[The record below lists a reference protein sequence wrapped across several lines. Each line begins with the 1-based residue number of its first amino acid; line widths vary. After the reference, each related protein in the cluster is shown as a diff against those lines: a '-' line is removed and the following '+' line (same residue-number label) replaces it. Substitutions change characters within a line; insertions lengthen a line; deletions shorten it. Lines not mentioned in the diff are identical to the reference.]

1 MRLMRPM
8 RHVSLAG
15 RMLLFLP
22 AVSCDGNTKL
32 EIPSASAVTE
42 VLEDRLQVEV
52 RAEPPTRGDP
62 VELIGGETFICALRH
77 DAPVACFGDF
87 IMPIK
92 PTRRRYGDPD
102 LRKKP
107 YSDGPLALVGFEPR
121 DLAVNAFRRCM
132 LDATGGVSCWPRKDA
147 LTESVR
153 HLPTKEQGV
162 ENVGS
167 ISYDGQACAV
177 RSDGRVLCWSAE
189 QCRRPDPESASIAPR
204 TIRGI
209 AAAADVVVGD
219 RLSCALHRSGRVSC
233 WGYVDGTE
241 NLETCVDEEA
251 VPVAGIEDAVEIAV
265 GGREACAV
273 LRSGAVKCWGA
284 NEGRVVDPQG
294 ELLATFAEPREVEGL
309 PPVVE
314 LEAVYGAMI
323 ALTTEGQVW
332 TWGAYLSRDIEK
344 PEMRRVPEIDAAIDI
359 VAGNN
364 FGCALLPDHSLR
376 CFGPRIDWRP
386 NKEERPPFESREA
399 WRNAR
404 EYEIFY
410 DWKTAPDPIE
420 EEQKVADAIIEPALE
435 MIRACWRDPA
445 AESCT
450 AGLPPDRAARDRVL
464 DAIEIAVGGRRP
476 RAKESLQLGYSETWL
491 DPWPDPTRAK
501 TSIFV
506 SYRAVGRSWLARDG
520 EIELERADDRWIL
533 VEMSTRPAADGDS
546 DEAAPP

>member
-1 MRLMRPM
+1 MLTPPTLRRVVPCSMLALM
-8 RHVSLAG
+8 SAT
-15 RMLLFLP
+15 
-22 AVSCDGNTKL
+22 ACDGKVAL
-32 EIPSASAVTE
+32 EVPSASAGSARVP
-42 VLEDRLQVEV
+42 DRLQLDVLPESP
-52 RAEPPTRGDP
+52 ARGDP
-62 VELIGGETFICALRH
+62 LEFLGRETFICARRH
-77 DAPVACFGDF
+77 EAAVACFGDF
-87 IMPIK
+87 VMPIK
-92 PTRRRYGDPD
+92 PRQRRYGDPD

-107 YSDGPLALVGFEPR
+107 YSEVPLALLGFEP
-121 DLAVNAFRRCM
+121 DALSGDQFGRCM
-132 LDATGGVSCWPRKDA
+132 LDESGGIRCWPSENEA
-147 LTESVR
+147 V
-153 HLPTKEQGV
+153 PTVQSGLADIV
-162 ENVGS
+162 DVAYNSHG
-167 ISYDGQACAV
+167 CAV
-177 RSDGRVLCWSAE
+177 RKDGGISCWFAG
-189 QCRRPDPESASIAPR
+189 QCRSSDSGSVESWDTPR
-204 TIRGI
+204 KIRGVSD
-209 AAAADVVVGD
+209 AVAVSVGV
-219 RLSCALHRSGRVSC
+219 RLSCALLRSGGVSC

-273 LRSGAVKCWGA
+273 LRSGGVKCWGA

-294 ELLATFAEPREVEGL
+294 ELLATFAEPRQIEGL

-376 CFGPRIDWRP
+376 CFGPRIEWRP
-386 NKEERPPFESREA
+386 NKEERPPFESRDA

-420 EEQKVADAIIEPALE
+420 EENRVADSIIEPALE
-435 MIRACWRDPA
+435 VIRECWRDPA
-445 AESCT
+445 AEACT
-450 AGLPPDRAARDRVL
+450 TGLPRDRVARERIL
-464 DAIEIAVGGRRP
+464 AGIEEAVDGRRP
-476 RAKESLQLGYSETWL
+476 RAEESLQFGYSETWL

-506 SYRAVGRSWLARDG
+506 SYRAVGRPWLARDG
-520 EIELERADDRWIL
+520 KIELERVDGRWIL
-533 VEMSTRPAADGDS
+533 VEMSTRPADGDS
-546 DEAAPP
+546 DEATPQ